1 MNARGWFA
9 RARREKFAIGA
20 FNVAN
25 IETFHAV
32 VNAARN
38 LRSPVIVESSPG
50 ETRHFGAK
58 ELVAIVKVAR
68 EETKL
73 PIFLNLDHADLE
85 SEAMA
90 GIKAGYDLIHFDG
103 SNFPYEENLKQ
114 TKEVVATAHRKGLMA
129 EAEIEHITGSSEAHT
144 EHAETL
150 QKQGMY
156 TDPERAAEF
165 VKKTRVDTLAVFIGN
180 VHGTYATPEKLDL
193 DLMDKIRKTVPAFF
207 SLHGG
212 SGIPDREVREAI
224 KRGIVKVN
232 VNTELRVAYRKT
244 LERELGSHL
253 HEVAMYKVMPEVIAA
268 VQAIVQK
275 KIEVFGSAHKA

>member
-1 MNARGWFA
+1 MNSRSWFQKARS
-9 RARREKFAIGA
+9 EKFAIGA

-38 LRSPVIVESSPG
+38 LRAPVIVESSPG

-90 GIKAGYDLIHFDG
+90 GIKAGYDLVHFDG
-103 SNFPYEENLKQ
+103 SKLPYEENLKQ
-114 TKEVVATAHRKGLMA
+114 TKEVVAAGHKKGLLV
-129 EAEIEHITGSSEAHT
+129 EAEIEHITGSSEVHT
-144 EHAETL
+144 ERAEVA
-150 QKQGMY
+150 QGLGLY
-156 TDPERAAEF
+156 TDPVRAREF
-165 VKKTRVDTLAVFIGN
+165 IRTTRADTLAVFIGN
-180 VHGTYATPEKLDL
+180 VHGTYQTPEKLDL
-193 DLMDKIRKTVPAFF
+193 GLMEKIKKTVPAYF

-212 SGIPDREVREAI
+212 SGIPDGQVREAI

-244 LERELGSHL
+244 LERELGSHP

-268 VQAIVQK
+268 LQAIVQK
-275 KIEVFGSAHKA
+275 KIEVFGSAHKV